1 MKIIMMT
8 TMIRILK
15 DKIFY
20 FLILLTISSYSQ
32 EKAKLI
38 KVDGFTLIEN
48 TNDTVPLVTIEAF
61 NNNKR
66 IWTVNSD
73 FNSHY
78 TSIFCSNLLQ
88 SDTLIFLVTGI
99 YCIQTSFTYIIK
111 NDTSINLYLKND
123 PEKLMTFEKLKEYNK
138 DKISFVD
145 ECIPSI
151 DDKRYQNKKFKH
163 YCTGEIKSFEEII
176 ENDLGL
182 SDWILIK
189 E

>member
-1 MKIIMMT
+1 MQINIKPI
-8 TMIRILK
+8 
-15 DKIFY
+15 IFY
-20 FLILLTISSYSQ
+20 FLILLTVSSYSQ
-32 EKAKLI
+32 ENAKLI
-38 KVDGFTLIEN
+38 RIDGFTLIEN

-73 FNSHY
+73 FNARY
-78 TSIFCSNLLQ
+78 ISIFCSNLLQ
-88 SDTLIFLVTGI
+88 NDTLIFLVTGVN
-99 YCIQTSFTYIIK
+99 CIQTSFTYIIK

-151 DDKRYQNKKFKH
+151 NDKRYKNKKFKH

-176 ENDLGL
+176 ENNLGL
-182 SDWILIK
+182 LNWILI
-189 E
+189 EE